1 MEKEIYLDNA
11 ATTQA
16 LPEATEAA
24 VDALTN
30 NYANP
35 SSLHNKGLAAEKLLK
50 NSRKLLADYLNV
62 KNSEIIFTSGGT
74 ESNNLAIRGII
85 ESYKQRG
92 KHLIT
97 SAVEHSSVNNL
108 FEALKNEGW
117 EVDKIGVDRCGSI
130 NLKELE
136 AKIREDTVLVSLMHV
151 NNELGT
157 IQPLNEAAKIIKKK
171 NPLTFLHVDGVQAL
185 GKIDINLNKLPAELY
200 SISGHKIH
208 GPKGIGALYLKK
220 ATELKPLIYG
230 GGQEKNLRSGTEN
243 TPGIAGLAEAVK
255 KLPNLN
261 KNNPKDKKMEG
272 VKNYLLKSLQEIDE
286 VVINSPK
293 NGAPHIVNFSIPGIK
308 GETMLH
314 ALEDKGIYLSTG
326 SACSSKA
333 KGSRIINACGLS
345 EKRSESALRASLNR
359 EITKDDIDYFIE
371 ILIEQIDFLKLF

>member
-1 MEKEIYLDNA
+1 M
-11 ATTQA
+11 
-16 LPEATEAA
+16 
-24 VDALTN
+24 
-30 NYANP
+30 
-35 SSLHNKGLAAEKLLK
+35 
-50 NSRKLLADYLNV
+50 KLLADYLNV
-62 KNSEIIFTSGGT
+62 KSSEIIFTSGGT

-255 KLPNLN
+255 KLPNLT